1 MKFRWDKKYLYWGIT
16 ALLVIGASICLFF
29 LMFRGANFKDGV
41 TKIIA
46 IAMPIIDGLVLAY
59 LLTPVL
65 NVIENKALKYIFKKG
80 RQELSDKQ
88 RKYMRMSAVTLTLL
102 FVFSS
107 SMPFV
112 PWSFPSCLKV
122 SKALYSSFPY
132 M

>member
-88 RKYMRMSAVTLTLL
+88 RKYMRMSAVTLSLIHI
-102 FVFSS
+102 
-107 SMPFV
+107 
-112 PWSFPSCLKV
+112 
-122 SKALYSSFPY
+122 
-132 M
+132 